1 MNDSLK
7 TLNSKLENL
16 KMHKRTRVGKY
27 IFEEMNDNF
36 AKLENRWNQSEI
48 SVGITNIKYNWQNI
62 SRDDCCIE
70 I

>member
-7 TLNSKLENL
+7 TLSSKLENL

-36 AKLENRWNQSEI
+36 AKLENR
-48 SVGITNIKYNWQNI
+48 
-62 SRDDCCIE
+62 
-70 I
+70 